1 VRKTDQDTL
10 YRNLGYKIRVAR
22 ERMGI
27 NQSLFATMLDLSRS
41 SIVNIEVGRQ
51 RTSLHLLYEI
61 SKITDTSLSELLTD
75 LVPDK
80 ETDNIMEIKEKIS
93 YKVSDFESVN
103 KIADLIF
110 GELD

>member
-1 VRKTDQDTL
+1 MQKTDQDTL

-22 ERMGI
+22 EKMGI

-51 RTSLHLLYEI
+51 RPSVHLLYEI
-61 SKITDTSLSELLTD
+61 SKVTETSLSDLLSD
-75 LVPDK
+75 LIPDK
-80 ETDNIMEIKEKIS
+80 ESDDLKEIKEKVS
-93 YKVSDFESVN
+93 YKVSDFESVS
-103 KIADLIF
+103 KIADLII

>member
-1 VRKTDQDTL
+1 
-10 YRNLGYKIRVAR
+10 
-22 ERMGI
+22 MGI